1 MSGAPDALV
10 DFHTGMHCRAE
21 RESDG
26 SYDPHCGAN
35 DADRNCDDWTIYTV
49 ESALN
54 LAHLPPCA
62 PCPARNSECPA
73 LEPLKPE
80 ECLPGN
86 PAADDCVGHDC
97 VYGYKLACVEI
108 NVASMAWRTTRRFS
122 TNAS

>member
-1 MSGAPDALV
+1 MAWRCRFLTTSQRGHVVAEKGLSEELSGAPDALV

-86 PAADDCVGHDC
+86 PAADDCAP
-97 VYGYKLACVEI
+97 Y
-108 NVASMAWRTTRRFS
+108 R
-122 TNAS
+122 